1 MQPSV
6 MSGKCASRTY
16 MAMLTSKWSLLVTN
30 ALHEGPRRNGELL
43 RCVEGISQ
51 KMLTQT
57 LRQLEE
63 MKLVD
68 RRDMQT
74 IPPHVEYQLTE
85 LGVSFR
91 REVHSLIRWVE
102 GNLPDLQG

>member
-6 MSGKCASRTY
+6 MSEKCASRAY
-16 MAMLTSKWSLLVTN
+16 MAMLTGKWSLLVTN
-30 ALHEGPRRNGELL
+30 ALHDGPLRNGELM
-43 RCVEGISQ
+43 RRVEGISQ

-63 MKLVD
+63 MAVVTRK
-68 RRDMQT
+68 DMQT
-74 IPPHVEYQLTE
+74 VPPHVEYELTE

-102 GNLPDLQG
+102 GNLPELQK